1 MKRMLFSFL
10 LSILLFHVLY
20 PHDVWAQAPTPS
32 PIANPIM
39 LDNIGALISRA
50 SIVTTPLAV
59 VGMIFSLIYGGFV
72 KMTALGNAE
81 REQKSKA
88 IWGAAFIGFL
98 MIAFAPVIIRIITSI
113 LGVNTDLT

>member
-1 MKRMLFSFL
+1 MKRFLLTSFL
-10 LSILLFHVLY
+10 CALFLHIFY
-20 PHDVWAQAPTPS
+20 IHNVWAQAPTPS
-32 PIANPIM
+32 PIQNPIT
-39 LDNIGALISRA
+39 LDNFGALISRA

-98 MIAFAPVIIRIITSI
+98 MIAFAPVIISIMTSI